1 MQAAVVDG
9 RLSDGMIAAL
19 PLRRRGASRAR
30 ILAATRE
37 LLRSRSYDVL
47 TMDAVADAARLTR
60 RTIYHQFIG
69 RQSLYRASREALAR
83 SVAGQMQFDA
93 RADDSDRD
101 ALLGIGG
108 VALAALS
115 GPDGSELLLSMVRD
129 TEDHD
134 WLVAMFQ
141 SRCRAPILAAL
152 TPWLGA
158 RAPEFVALLET
169 LALAPCLADPAMR
182 TALAP
187 ARQLPALIDS
197 MIG

>member
-69 RQSLYRASREALAR
+69 RQSLYRASRESLAS
-83 SVAGQMQFDA
+83 SVAAGLNFGAVDESSA
-93 RADDSDRD
+93 HV
-101 ALLGIGG
+101 ALIHIGRI
-108 VALAALS
+108 ALAALS

-134 WLVAMFQ
+134 WLVALFQ
-141 SRCRAPILAAL
+141 SRCRAPVVAAA
-152 TPWLGA
+152 TPWLSERSA
-158 RAPEFVALLET
+158 HFAALLET

-187 ARQLPALIDS
+187 EQRLPALVDS
-197 MIG
+197 ILG